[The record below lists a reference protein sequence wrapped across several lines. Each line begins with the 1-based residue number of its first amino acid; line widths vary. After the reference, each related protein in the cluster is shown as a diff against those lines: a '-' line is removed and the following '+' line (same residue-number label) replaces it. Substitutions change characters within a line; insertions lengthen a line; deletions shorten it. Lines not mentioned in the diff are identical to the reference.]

1 METTED
7 LKPMLD
13 AYKAAVD
20 EWITAIRSEEE
31 LASADL
37 TEANVDKWEE
47 AHFRE
52 EDARNKALAA
62 KKDYEGAIRQRLF
75 GF

>member
-7 LKPMLD
+7 LKPMLN
-13 AYKAAVD
+13 AYKAAVE
-20 EWITAIRSEEE
+20 EWIEAIRSEEE
-31 LASADL
+31 LASAEP
-37 TEANVDKWEE
+37 TEAKVDKWDE

-62 KKDYEGAIRQRLF
+62 KKDYEDAIRQRLF